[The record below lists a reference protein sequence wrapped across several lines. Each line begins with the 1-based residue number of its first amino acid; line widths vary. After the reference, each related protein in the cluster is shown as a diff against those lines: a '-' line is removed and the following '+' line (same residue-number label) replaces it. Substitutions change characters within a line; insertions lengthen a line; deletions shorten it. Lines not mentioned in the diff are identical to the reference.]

1 MDVIDVLD
9 VDIAWLIGD
18 WECFVGSLS
27 QALRACRL
35 LESPRRPVS
44 HHEIVHSQ
52 LPAFLV
58 VYELY
63 CVKVLAAAI
72 CLFK

>member
-35 LESPRRPVS
+35 LESPRRPVIAS
-44 HHEIVHSQ
+44 RNCTLSITCFPCGV
-52 LPAFLV
+52 
-58 VYELY
+58 
-63 CVKVLAAAI
+63 
-72 CLFK
+72 